1 MQYPPYSTFIPGLWT
16 PTTNTARHCYSSQP
30 HRKQIQ
36 SIHYQKQPPHSR
48 GFSTVHKK
56 KTRVATV
63 SCTLRQTRPIFFT
76 AMFSSIKLN
85 KIYSSEGTGPES
97 LESDPTKL
105 YFIDISRIT
114 PPKRKPFARTVRS
127 PHLPCSDS
135 AFEVLTTHQKTNQ
148 QLFILG
154 FFLPPVIPWLVC
166 IAITIGKYKST
177 VKVTKD
183 DQYWAFLCLF
193 ALAVYLLLAVAILM
207 CLAVEFRWFGK
218 IAA

>member
-1 MQYPPYSTFIPGLWT
+1 
-16 PTTNTARHCYSSQP
+16 
-30 HRKQIQ
+30 
-36 SIHYQKQPPHSR
+36 
-48 GFSTVHKK
+48 
-56 KTRVATV
+56 
-63 SCTLRQTRPIFFT
+63 
-76 AMFSSIKLN
+76 MFSSIKLN
-85 KIYSSEGTGPES
+85 KTYSSEGTGPES
-97 LESDPTKL
+97 LESDLTKL

-114 PPKRKPFARTVRS
+114 PPKRKPFTRTVRS
-127 PHLPCSDS
+127 PHLPCSDR
-135 AFEVLTTHQKTNQ
+135 AFKVLTTHQKNNQ

-166 IAITIGKYKST
+166 IVITIGKYKST

-218 IAA
+218 IAAWNSSRGTPLIFFSNFTLNLLHTCSYPYSKLEYMYEAPKV